1 MNLTHELADQVMKT
15 SSRPL
20 NEPVEKMARASLL
33 NVLGT
38 AIGASAEPAVC
49 AVVQVGRDH
58 GGHPSIPIPGRTER
72 LDRLRA
78 ATAIGLAAHLDD
90 YDDTHL
96 ATVIHPGAAAL
107 AAAWTTGVPS
117 GACLGQLLTA
127 FAVGCEVQLRVGLA
141 MSPWHYDQGWHIT
154 GTCAPLG
161 AAATAALL
169 SGCSAS
175 AIRDAIGLGADMA
188 LGHREGFGSMI
199 KPFHPG
205 KGAANGVLAAALAA
219 GGFSVAGDPLGDPGA
234 FYEVLSPHYEPDR
247 LLADWGTRWEL
258 LDNTFKPYPCGIVC
272 HPAIDAAIALSDQ
285 LLGRLDEVA
294 RIDILCHP
302 LVVELTGDPDPH
314 TGLQARFSTIH
325 GVAAGLADGRA
336 GLAQYSD
343 GRVTQP
349 DLVSLRSRTRL
360 QVDPGRA
367 RASAAVQVSLHDGTV
382 LSKDV
387 RQARGSLERPLTGE
401 ELQEK
406 VTALIEPVLPGRSA
420 AIIECVLHQALAED
434 LRQLSGLLHADPGTP
449 RSTPLNAVAS

>member
-1 MNLTHELADQVMKT
+1 MNLTHQLADQVLKT

-38 AIGASAEPAVC
+38 AIGAAADPAVC
-49 AVVQVGRDH
+49 AVVQVGREH
-58 GGHPSIPIPGRTER
+58 GGHPSIPIPGRTDH

-117 GACLGQLLTA
+117 GACLGQLLAA
-127 FAVGCEVQLRVGLA
+127 FAMGCEVQLRVGLA

-154 GTCAPLG
+154 GTCSPLG
-161 AAATAALL
+161 AATTAALL
-169 SGCSAS
+169 SRCGVL
-175 AIRDAIGLGADMA
+175 AIRDAIGLAADMT
-188 LGHREGFGSMI
+188 LGHREGFGSTI

-205 KGAANGVLAAALAA
+205 KGAANGVLAAALAS
-219 GGFSVAGDPLGDPGA
+219 GGLSPAGDPLGDPGG
-234 FYEVLSPHYEPDR
+234 FYKVLSPRYEPEK

-272 HPAIDAAIALSDQ
+272 HPAIDAAIAMSDQ
-285 LLGRLDEVA
+285 LRGRLDDVA

-302 LVVELTGDPDPH
+302 LVAELTGNPEPR

-343 GRVTQP
+343 GRVTDP
-349 DLVSLRSRTRL
+349 DLASLRSRTRL
-360 QVDPGRA
+360 QVSPGRS
-367 RASAAVQVSLHDGTV
+367 RASAAVQVHLHDGTI
-382 LSKDV
+382 LSRDV

-406 VTALIEPVLPGRSA
+406 VTDLIEPVLPGRSA
-420 AIIECVLHQALAED
+420 AIIQCVLHQPLAED
-434 LRQLSGLLHADPGTP
+434 LRHLSGLVHADPGTP
-449 RSTPLNAVAS
+449 RSTPLKAVAS

>member
-1 MNLTHELADQVMKT
+1 MNLTHQLADQVLKT
-15 SSRPL
+15 STRPL
-20 NEPVEKMARASLL
+20 SEPVEKMARASLL

-38 AIGASAEPAVC
+38 AIGAAPDRAVN

-58 GGHPSIPIPGRTER
+58 GGHATIPIPGRADH
-72 LDRLRA
+72 LDLLRA

-107 AAAWTTGVPS
+107 AAAWTTGVFS
-117 GACLGQLLTA
+117 GASLGQFLTA
-127 FAVGCEVQLRVGLA
+127 FAIGCEVQLRVGLA

-154 GTCAPLG
+154 GTCSPLG

-169 SGCSAS
+169 NVGGGSAMQ
-175 AIRDAIGLGADMA
+175 DAIGLAADMT
-188 LGHREGFGSMI
+188 LGQREGFGSMI

-219 GGFSVAGDPLGDPGA
+219 GGLRATGDPLGDPGG
-234 FYEVLSPHYEPDR
+234 FYEVLSPRYEPEQ

-272 HPAIDAAIALSDQ
+272 HPAMDAAIALSDE
-285 LLGRLDEVA
+285 LRDRLDEVA
-294 RIDILCHP
+294 RIVILCHP
-302 LVVELTGDPDPH
+302 LVAELTGNPEPR

-336 GLAQYSD
+336 GLPQYGD
-343 GRVTQP
+343 GRVTEP

-360 QVDPGRA
+360 QVDPGRS
-367 RASAAVQVSLHDGTV
+367 RASAAVQVHLYDGTV
-382 LSKDV
+382 LSQDV
-387 RQARGSLERPLTGE
+387 GHAWGSLERPLTGK

-406 VTALIEPVLPGRSA
+406 VTDLIEPVLPGRSE
-420 AIIECVLHQALAED
+420 AIIQCVLHQPLAED
-434 LRQLSGLLHADPGTP
+434 LRHLCGLLHPGPGAPQPMT
-449 RSTPLNAVAS
+449 SNAVAS